1 MEWFSLLLP
10 LGYLTILTIS
20 LFTFSHLYRARQAT
34 RARSLLP
41 WFPAH
46 LTRDVYLTLLELQAS
61 PSSGVAIPDSI
72 LKAALLRRATAD
84 IHRVIA
90 LRAAKPALA
99 QLLQRGG
106 VGDELW
112 ARFTAAEQ
120 DMDAELRDVV
130 AEANALAP
138 SAPAPAPQQQPQQQ
152 GQQLG
157 WGQTIF
163 QSAGECAHNE
173 LLRAKLAEMEASRK
187 GEVEA
192 WVRRRESVRE
202 GFMREL
208 EADAEA
214 APRKGASSSEED
226 GVIVEGGGPA
236 AAVAGQDGGEVG
248 GGGGGASTTPNS
260 KRKGRK

>member
-41 WFPAH
+41 WFPTH
-46 LTRDVYLTLLELQAS
+46 LTRDIYLTLLELQAS
-61 PSSGVAIPDSI
+61 PSTTIPDSV

-99 QLLQRGG
+99 QLLQRGS

-138 SAPAPAPQQQPQQQ
+138 QQQ
-152 GQQLG
+152 
-157 WGQTIF
+157 WGQTLF

-173 LLRAKLAEMEASRK
+173 LLRAKLAEMEAARK
-187 GEVEA
+187 AEVEA

-202 GFMREL
+202 GFMKEL
-208 EADAEA
+208 DADV
-214 APRKGASSSEED
+214 PKRVSSSEED

-236 AAVAGQDGGEVG
+236 AAASQDGGGHGRGSNV
-248 GGGGGASTTPNS
+248 STPNS
-260 KRKGRK
+260 KKKGKR